1 MLEDKYGNPFT
12 VMFDT
17 IISNVTTT
25 GDKKKYANNLADMIN
40 STTLDGFITAFKNDD
55 YKSSIVSLFGQ
66 NFYDTM
72 MQAINA
78 GTIDVVKARQMFRDQ
93 ATYFSLVATEELAS
107 PTALDGMSNAYQA
120 WLDGNESTMYSAFE
134 QMRSEAEDIV
144 EKSGLAKIL
153 RDPTSTL
160 AQKDEAA
167 QSLFGKNFA

>member
-17 IISNVTTT
+17 IIGNVTTT

-72 MQAINA
+72 LNAIDNGRMTVTMA
-78 GTIDVVKARQMFRDQ
+78 DRMFREQ
-93 ATYFSLVATEELAS
+93 ATYFGLVAT
-107 PTALDGMSNAYQA
+107 
-120 WLDGNESTMYSAFE
+120 
-134 QMRSEAEDIV
+134 
-144 EKSGLAKIL
+144 
-153 RDPTSTL
+153 
-160 AQKDEAA
+160 
-167 QSLFGKNFA
+167 